1 MQCEKR
7 AILLRNI
14 HSYMSMHVLVIY
26 TYVML
31 VDIYIFFIF
40 MSILTC
46 MPTLFKQLVCTPI
59 AMMEVN

>member
-14 HSYMSMHVLVIY
+14 HLYMSMHVLVIY

-31 VDIYIFFIF
+31 VDIYIFF
-40 MSILTC
+40 
-46 MPTLFKQLVCTPI
+46 FKKNEYTNMH
-59 AMMEVN
+59 AHTF